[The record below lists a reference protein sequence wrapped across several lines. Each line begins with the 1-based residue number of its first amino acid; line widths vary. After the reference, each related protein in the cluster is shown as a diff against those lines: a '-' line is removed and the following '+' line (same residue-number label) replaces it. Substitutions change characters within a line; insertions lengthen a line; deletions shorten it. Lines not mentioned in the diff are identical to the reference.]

1 MLPEECPERRQTV
14 ADTRPATSE
23 LGANHRVHH
32 GRLRVHVAS
41 GARAQ
46 SSSPPFPV
54 VPAHDG
60 ADGERQQGPE
70 RGHGGHRRAHGRQL
84 LLAEKTGNRPRAVR
98 LCNAPPVEVF
108 HLHVRPDRSETNVAP
123 THLPL
128 QLIIRSPVCT
138 AHCFYLKSLLT
149 VCCAA
154 FSTHVCLL
162 HSWRGRVPRVTHGGC
177 AYDYASCFIHLH
189 CTVCL
194 SDVQLYL
201 YM

>member
-46 SSSPPFPV
+46 SPSPPFPV
-54 VPAHDG
+54 VPAHYG
-60 ADGERQQGPE
+60 AGGERQQGPE

-108 HLHVRPDRSETNVAP
+108 HLHVRPDRSETNLAP

-138 AHCFYLKSLLT
+138 ALFLSEVTAYCLLRGFFDARLLT
-149 VCCAA
+149 PKLEE
-154 FSTHVCLL
+154 TRPTGHTRWLRL
-162 HSWRGRVPRVTHGGC
+162 
-177 AYDYASCFIHLH
+177 
-189 CTVCL
+189 
-194 SDVQLYL
+194 
-201 YM
+201 